1 MLDDIVNS
9 NFYLLTPAIIHL
21 FYKENFIVLCYSS
34 LLFIKLFKFKR
45 NIGGLP
51 LGDIIS
57 IIVGFIIFVSY
68 LWSHSD
74 LTWWAATFIITY
86 IMMEWSF
93 YIDHIHH
100 KFRKDQDNKWWGVL
114 WIFMIINAS
123 IKMRPYQIHPLSFIK
138 GLFWGITITAFWYF
152 TPLIRNLWIEHLHLA
167 PFKKDIKNET

>member
-9 NFYLLTPAIIHL
+9 NFYLLAPAIIHL
-21 FYKENFIVLCYSS
+21 FYNEYFIVLCYFS
-34 LLFIKLFKFKR
+34 LPLIKLCLDK
-45 NIGGLP
+45 NIS
-51 LGDIIS
+51 DIIS
-57 IIVGFIIFVSY
+57 LIIACILFISS
-68 LWSHSD
+68 LWSHCD

>member
-45 NIGGLP
+45 NIC
-51 LGDIIS
+51 DIIS
-57 IIVGFIIFVSY
+57 IILACIIFVSS
-68 LWSHSD
+68 LWSHCD

-86 IMMEWSF
+86 LMMEWSF
-93 YIDHIHH
+93 YIDHIHL
-100 KFRKDQDNKWWGVL
+100 RKDQDNKWWGVL

-123 IKMRPYQIHPLSFIK
+123 IKIRPYQIHTLSFIK
-138 GLFWGITITAFWYF
+138 GLFWGITITTFWYF

-167 PFKKDIKNET
+167 PFKKDIKRET